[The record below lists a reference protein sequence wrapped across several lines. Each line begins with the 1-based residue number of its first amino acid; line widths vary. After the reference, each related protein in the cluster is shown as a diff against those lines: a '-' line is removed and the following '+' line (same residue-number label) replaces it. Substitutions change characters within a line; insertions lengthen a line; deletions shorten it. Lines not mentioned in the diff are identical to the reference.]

1 MAKADGR
8 LPQERADETM
18 TRVEQIIRLV
28 ENGNVDQALAL
39 VPKVKK
45 YGSDEEKY
53 ALADC
58 LYGWGMP
65 EEAKEL
71 LEELADRYP
80 DDGDIRLFLAEV
92 YTELEAEEEALAI
105 LSEIDEDDP
114 QFVRAC
120 LLAADLYEMQGLAEV
135 SERKLRQAYEKAPD
149 EPIVQF
155 ALAELYFSHGE
166 YSKSV
171 PLYEQVRKTNKE
183 MAGVLITE
191 RIAEALSRS
200 GEFEA
205 ALPYYEEALNEKMD
219 SRTLFAYGFT
229 ALQAGYTQTA
239 IDKLSALK
247 ELDPDYTPLYLYLA
261 KAYEQE
267 GRLVQSYE
275 TALEGIGVDEW
286 NKELRLYAG
295 KLALKLNKP
304 EEAEEHLKK
313 ALEIDGGYIEAL
325 TVLSALWLNEQ
336 RYEDVVA
343 LLEQA
348 MADGEYDPQFE
359 WDLGRAKHR
368 LEMYDDAL
376 NHYSEAYN
384 FFKHNVEFLE
394 EYGYFLIEEGNRAA
408 AKEIFQQ
415 IVRLDPTHTEAAEML
430 LELEE

>member
-1 MAKADGR
+1 
-8 LPQERADETM
+8 M

-28 ENGNVDQALAL
+28 ENGNVDKALAL

-53 ALADC
+53 ELADC
-58 LYGWGMP
+58 LYAWGMP
-65 EEAKEL
+65 EEAKGL
-71 LEELADRYP
+71 LEELAARYP

-92 YTELEAEEEALAI
+92 YTELEAEDEALAI
-105 LSEIDEDDP
+105 LDEIGEDDP

-120 LLAADLYEMQGLAEV
+120 LLAADLYEMQGLTEV
-135 SERKLRQAYEKAPD
+135 SERKLRQAYKKAPD
-149 EPIVQF
+149 EPVVQF
-155 ALAELYFSHGE
+155 ALAELYFSLGE
-166 YSKSV
+166 YAKSV
-171 PLYEQVRKTNKE
+171 PFYEQVQKSTRE
-183 MAGVLITE
+183 MAGVLLVE
-191 RIAEALSRS
+191 RLAEALTRS

-205 ALPYYEEALNEKMD
+205 ALPYYEEALNEKTD

-229 ALQAGYTQTA
+229 ALQAGYAQTA

-247 ELDPDYTPLYLYLA
+247 ELDPDYAPLYLYLA

-267 GRLVQSYE
+267 GQLRKSYE
-275 TALEGIGVDEW
+275 TALEGIKIDEW
-286 NKELRLYAG
+286 NKELRLYIG

-304 EEAEEHLKK
+304 DEAEEQLKK

-325 TVLSALWLNEQ
+325 TVLSALWLHEQ

-343 LLEQA
+343 LLERA

-376 NHYSEAYN
+376 NHYAEAYN
-384 FFKHNVEFLE
+384 FFKNNVDFLE

-408 AKEIFQQ
+408 AREIFQQ
-415 IVRLDPTHTEAAEML
+415 IVGLDPSHTEAAEML